1 MDKKREAQLLL
12 IHQMYKQHPLSDFG
26 FTFWPLWSHRLD
38 NTKTVSSENWIKF
51 VTLPLVACT
60 PIKVYPTKLLKNYHY
75 LVATWWIMILF
86 ISIEAFLNFTSFCLF
101 YITVLKIAKNLAYG
115 LYVLIF
121 IWYEYAHKH
130 LCHAHAEA
138 KLISRAKQCL

>member
-60 PIKVYPTKLLKNYHY
+60 PIKVYPTKLLKNQNN
-75 LVATWWIMILF
+75 LAANWWNMISF
-86 ISIEAFLNFTSFCLF
+86 ISIQTFLNSTFCLF
-101 YITVLKIAKNLAYG
+101 YITVINIRKFYMCLYLFDMSTPINTCAMRMLKQSSSH
-115 LYVLIF
+115 VLSNV
-121 IWYEYAHKH
+121 Y
-130 LCHAHAEA
+130 
-138 KLISRAKQCL
+138 KLHCL